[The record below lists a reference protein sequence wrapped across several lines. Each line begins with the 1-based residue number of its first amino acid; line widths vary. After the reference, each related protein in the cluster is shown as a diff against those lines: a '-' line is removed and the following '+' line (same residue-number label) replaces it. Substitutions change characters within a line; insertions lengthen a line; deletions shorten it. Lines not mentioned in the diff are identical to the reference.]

1 MNTAVVTQGLQI
13 AGTLFKL
20 GVAALERSDNE
31 TAKVVLSFGKKVMA
45 GIETS
50 GRIDEA
56 VAADVRAMEAQ
67 LDADGV
73 PDADAWKTMAA
84 KVRTAADRWNAAG

>member
-1 MNTAVVTQGLQI
+1 MNSAVVTQGLQI
-13 AGTLFKL
+13 ASVLFKL
-20 GVAALERSDNE
+20 GSDALERSDSE
-31 TAKVVLSFGKKVMA
+31 TAKAILGFGKKVMA

-56 VAADVRAMEAQ
+56 VANDIYAMEAQ

-73 PDADAWKTMAA
+73 LSADAWKELAE
-84 KVRTAADRWNAAG
+84 KVRTSAARWNAAG